1 MTYDPR
7 VSPLL
12 EKWDAS
18 EGVLVL
24 SDSPDTG

>member
-1 MTYDPR
+1 MTFDPR

-18 EGVLVL
+18 ERVLVL
-24 SDSPDTG
+24 SDSPHNA